1 MSILDTT
8 IVAVALAT
16 LGRDFHVSVTTIQWV
31 ATGYLLAL
39 AMVTPVTGWAV
50 DRFGAKLIWMTSLSL
65 FIVGSSLC
73 GLAWSAN
80 SLIAFRVLQG
90 IGGGMLLPVGQS
102 ILARAAGP
110 QRMGRVMSIIGVP
123 MVLGPIMGPVI
134 GGLIVSNF
142 SWRWIFYIN
151 VPIGIVT
158 LILSQRWLPKFDSD
172 ERFPSAFDTLGFC
185 LLSPGLAAI
194 VYALSEVG
202 VTGSYTGAPVIISFV
217 LGIVLMTAFILHA
230 LHVKNPLL
238 ELHLFKHRNFAIANV
253 CIFVIG
259 ATLFGSM
266 FLLPL
271 YYQMAR
277 GQEAWVAGLLMAP
290 QGIGAACIMRWAGS
304 VTDRVG
310 PRRVVPA
317 GILLMAAATIPLAFV
332 TTSTNE
338 AWLAVTLFV
347 RGLGLGLSMM
357 PVTAAAYFDLN
368 HAEIPKAST
377 VMNIVRLIG
386 GSVATALFA
395 VVLERQIV
403 RQPRAPRRPRPAAA
417 PASSAPPAGCR
428 RRRRSGGRGV
438 RPHVLVVG
446 GRHPD
451 RLHPDAVPA
460 QPRRQRLR
468 PRRRTRPD
476 GADAGSRR
484 RRSRH
489 RGRGAPRRRG
499 DARLSGSDPTRSGRV
514 ADPGRLAA
522 VLAAAGSSPRRTRRA
537 SSSRRPAVTR
547 RAAGRSSSGAWPAS
561 PWPGSRVARPST
573 ASTCGSTPA
582 STSPAGRASRW
593 PTASA
598 ARLPAR
604 GSAIDLCTGS
614 GALAAGPPARPGPMP
629 GSSPPTSTAAPS
641 PAPGPT
647 ASRPTRATSSPPCR
661 PTLRAPDRRG
671 RRRRALRPLA
681 RAPPAPPRHARSSRT
696 PPTTTAVP
704 TAPRLLRRVVDR
716 RAALPAS
723 GRRAAARARRRTGRR
738 CCAPLLERL
747 GYASVETWADDG
759 RRPAGPGAT
768 GPTAR
773 PLR

>member
-1 MSILDTT
+1 MKYLMARTQGSSFTLTPELRRTSTVVVLGSIMSILDTT

-16 LGRDFHVSVTTIQWV
+16 LGRDFQVSVTTIQWV

-50 DRFGAKLIWMTSLSL
+50 DRFGAKLIWMTSLTL

-123 MVLGPIMGPVI
+123 MVMGPIMGPVI
-134 GGLIVSNF
+134 GGLIVSNY

-158 LILSQRWLPKFDSD
+158 LVFSQRWLPRFDSD

-202 VTGSYTGAPVIISFV
+202 VTGSYTGAPVVISFV
-217 LGIVLMTAFILHA
+217 LGIGLMAGFIGHA

-238 ELHLFKHRNFAIANV
+238 ELHPFRHRNFAIANV

-271 YYQMAR
+271 YYQVAR

-304 VTDRVG
+304 VTDRLG

-317 GILLMAAATIPLAFV
+317 GILLMAVATIPLAFV
-332 TTSTNE
+332 TASTNE
-338 AWLAVTLFV
+338 ALLAVTLFV

-357 PVTAAAYFDLN
+357 PVTAAAYFDLS

-403 RQPRAPRRPRPAAA
+403 AN
-417 PASSAPPAGCR
+417 
-428 RRRRSGGRGV
+428 
-438 RPHVLVVG
+438 L
-446 GRHPD
+446 
-451 RLHPDAVPA
+451 
-460 QPRRQRLR
+460 
-468 PRRRTRPD
+468 
-476 GADAGSRR
+476 
-484 RRSRH
+484 
-489 RGRGAPRRRG
+489 
-499 DARLSGSDPTRSGRV
+499 
-514 ADPGRLAA
+514 
-522 VLAAAGSSPRRTRRA
+522 
-537 SSSRRPAVTR
+537 
-547 RAAGRSSSGAWPAS
+547 
-561 PWPGSRVARPST
+561 
-573 ASTCGSTPA
+573 
-582 STSPAGRASRW
+582 
-593 PTASA
+593 
-598 ARLPAR
+598 
-604 GSAIDLCTGS
+604 
-614 GALAAGPPARPGPMP
+614 GALAAKAGGSAGIIGATAKLPPPVADPVAAAFAHTFWWSAGAILIAFVPTLFLPGRAAM
-629 GSSPPTSTAAPS
+629 TAPS
-641 PAPGPT
+641 P
-647 ASRPTRATSSPPCR
+647 
-661 PTLRAPDRRG
+661 PD
-671 RRRRALRPLA
+671 
-681 RAPPAPPRHARSSRT
+681 
-696 PPTTTAVP
+696 
-704 TAPRLLRRVVDR
+704 
-716 RAALPAS
+716 AAMEP
-723 GRRAAARARRRTGRR
+723 AAAT
-738 CCAPLLERL
+738 
-747 GYASVETWADDG
+747 DDG
-759 RRPAGPGAT
+759 TESGPRVAGAM
-768 GPTAR
+768 
-773 PLR
+773 LD